1 MDISQLKKD
10 GKFYRSHTAEKLGY
24 SNYKDIKFQ
33 YINGIHIDKFR
44 SFTNRDLHLGKY
56 LTLITGKNGTM
67 KSSVLGLIAHPFSSP
82 NNARDMYGKELKT
95 LHSDVFRL
103 SLEKD
108 QAEYIYYLDATTI
121 KGENIF
127 EPVRIYRRDNRH
139 RLTVGVSNEKGQGN
153 FALNTSYINLIRL
166 YPMIETKAKSADID
180 LSEDDMRWIS
190 ESYEKIMQ
198 RTAYVKPETVS
209 DKHNKNTLA
218 PTDSYYDFNSISS
231 GEDNLGHILCKMLAF
246 MKYKQPEDAL
256 QGLLC
261 IDEIEA
267 SLHPSAQR
275 QFIDFLYNWS
285 VKNHIQVIMTTHSL
299 YIINHCL
306 KIQSDYPEGVNDVV
320 INNISTQQVGD
331 DHNFNI
337 MVNPDFNTMYKEL
350 TYTDADSPSIYKVNI
365 ICEDDIAKKM
375 IKAILKKSSRLSNID
390 FITDITGSEGSS
402 YNQLLSLSR
411 NGKKLLADSI
421 IIVDPD
427 VDLSLHKN
435 IDPDYLIAIP
445 SPDEHLWA
453 IERRVVTYLYNLDG
467 ASDLFYSKEKDA
479 VIADFNS
486 LNITQ
491 HTLNEDNLKIDS
503 FKTWVKNNK
512 QLFNKALTQ
521 YIKDNKEIFDPFS
534 ENLLR
539 LINLRRQTKGLPPL
553 K

>member
-1 MDISQLKKD
+1 
-10 GKFYRSHTAEKLGY
+10 
-24 SNYKDIKFQ
+24 
-33 YINGIHIDKFR
+33 
-44 SFTNRDLHLGKY
+44 
-56 LTLITGKNGTM
+56 
-67 KSSVLGLIAHPFSSP
+67 
-82 NNARDMYGKELKT
+82 
-95 LHSDVFRL
+95 
-103 SLEKD
+103 
-108 QAEYIYYLDATTI
+108 
-121 KGENIF
+121 
-127 EPVRIYRRDNRH
+127 
-139 RLTVGVSNEKGQGN
+139 
-153 FALNTSYINLIRL
+153 
-166 YPMIETKAKSADID
+166 
-180 LSEDDMRWIS
+180 
-190 ESYEKIMQ
+190 
-198 RTAYVKPETVS
+198 
-209 DKHNKNTLA
+209 
-218 PTDSYYDFNSISS
+218 
-231 GEDNLGHILCKMLAF
+231 
-246 MKYKQPEDAL
+246 MKYKQPGDAL

-365 ICEDDIAKKM
+365 ICEDDIAVKT
-375 IKAILKKSSRLSNID
+375 IKTILKKNSRNRNIE
-390 FITDITGSEGSS
+390 FIHSISAGESSS
-402 YNQLLSLSR
+402 YHHLIALLQ
-411 NGKKLLADSI
+411 NGKKLLSDSI

-427 VDLSLHKN
+427 VDLSRHKN

-445 SPDEHLWA
+445 DPDGQGFA
-453 IERRVVTYLYNLDG
+453 IERRIVNYLYNLDG
-467 ASDLFYSKEKDA
+467 ASDLFQSKEKDA
-479 VIADFNS
+479 VIADFNR

-491 HTLNEDNLKIDS
+491 HTLNEDNLKITP

-534 ENLLR
+534 KNLLR